1 MRDEEKTA
9 AARALLDNP
18 LFHLLM
24 DDIEAAAINGC
35 INAKV
40 TDHETRAGY
49 AAEVR
54 AIRNLRSKLNHLSA
68 EAKAGANRAP
78 A

>member
-1 MRDEEKTA
+1 MKPEDRIA

-18 LFHLLM
+18 VFERLM
-24 DDIEAAAINGC
+24 DELETAAINGC
-35 INAKV
+35 VNAKLA
-40 TDHETRAGY
+40 DHETRAAF

-54 AIRNLRSKLNHLSA
+54 AIRNFRGKLRFLTEQGRA
-68 EAKAGANRAP
+68 EGTNVP

>member
-1 MRDEEKTA
+1 MRDEEKSA

-24 DDIEAAAINGC
+24 DDIEATAINGC
-35 INAKV
+35 VNAKT
-40 TDHETRAGY
+40 TDHEARAAY
-49 AAEVR
+49 AAEIR
-54 AIRNLRSKLNHLSA
+54 AIRNLRNKLNHLTE
-68 EAKAGANRAP
+68 EAKAGGYQAP

>member
-1 MRDEEKTA
+1 MRQEEKTA

-18 LFHLLM
+18 LFHILM
-24 DDIEAAAINGC
+24 DEIEANAVNACVTAAP
-35 INAKV
+35 
-40 TDHETRAGY
+40 TDHDARAAG

-54 AIRNLRSKLNHLSA
+54 AIRTLRRKLNHLTA
-68 EAKAGANRAP
+68 EANAGANPAP

>member
-1 MRDEEKTA
+1 MRDAEKISL
-9 AARALLDNP
+9 ARALRDNP
-18 LFHLLM
+18 LFTLLL
-24 DDIEAAAINGC
+24 DEIETAAINAC
-35 INAKV
+35 VNAKA
-40 TDHETRAGY
+40 TDHEARAAH

-54 AIRNLRSKLNHLSA
+54 AIRNLRSKLNHLSE